1 MTLGRSP
8 PRLDKTQ
15 HSEGLCD
22 LVAFVLEAKPADRP
36 SMQQVL
42 QHPYIVN
49 SEDTHPTQSLVEL
62 VKLYYRWEHSGGQR
76 QSLFINA
83 GAAAAEFPATLSDEE
98 DWNFSTT
105 SNFEK
110 KLDGVSFDPNT
121 ASDISNF
128 NLDNTLET
136 SSTHATDS
144 FYNNRPT
151 VPIIVIPKTSLQ
163 YHTEMADQ
171 PGELPTPTGDLS
183 PIEKL
188 NNEERVKRGEKA
200 LKGLFNEGQTPY
212 EYKVKADFIEQKTI
226 PAMGPLGKP
235 LPRTRSDLPL
245 RDESVQSSVYRK
257 ELDANQLRSAS
268 YNNTPNIDLANVGTI
283 KANRMNRF
291 IGDMGQG
298 DKAESTPYY
307 GGNLDEDKRATKEWT
322 FPPAIYNEAKDK
334 GSGPSGAVHDPKRAT
349 IEWGFPPEMQA
360 GPKPSHERP
369 MLKHTVTAPVGDL
382 HSVEGIIDLDALYDS
397 ELYDSDILRTAPVS
411 DDEGFSGLVSEDE
424 PMSRSGS
431 NEGTNPQPTSDDDKT
446 IQPSSELGGDP
457 TAQKGASTASSEAS
471 SEIGNEY
478 DPFLSDNV
486 SDEGIEAE
494 VNAYLDR
501 SGVTDALDRT
511 ALRREYLKA
520 RKTMP
525 GHLKKKDEDAGYGQ
539 YKKRSPVRP
548 SQPDFPLPGG
558 LPTQIGPIAGSSRGT
573 KADKSAKETAFAAAA
588 AKFPE
593 IVPPSAESLM
603 ADAPASIVEAELK
616 RLMEDWMTGLEVLGE
631 VFDSTLDIGSGGPS
645 GAGGNTG
652 NGGEESDD

>member
-1 MTLGRSP
+1 MTLGRTP

-15 HSEGLCD
+15 HSQGLSD

-110 KLDGVSFDPNT
+110 ELDGFSFDPNT
-121 ASDISNF
+121 ATDTSTF
-128 NLDNTLET
+128 NLDNSLEP
-136 SSTHATDS
+136 SSTRITDS
-144 FYNNRPT
+144 FYNNRSILPT
-151 VPIIVIPKTSLQ
+151 IVIPESSPQ
-163 YHTEMADQ
+163 HHTEMADQ

-212 EYKVKADFIEQKTI
+212 EYKVKADFVEQTTI
-226 PAMGPLGKP
+226 PTMGPLGKP
-235 LPRTRSDLPL
+235 LSRTRSDLPL

-268 YNNTPNIDLANVGTI
+268 YDTTPNIDLANVGTI

-291 IGDMGQG
+291 IDNMGQD
-298 DKAESTPYY
+298 DKVESTSYY

-322 FPPAIYNEAKDK
+322 FPQAMYNDAKGKD
-334 GSGPSGAVHDPKRAT
+334 SGPSGAVHDPKRAT

-360 GPKPSHERP
+360 GSKSAHERP
-369 MLKHTVTAPVGDL
+369 GLKHTVTAPVGEI
-382 HSVEGIIDLDALYDS
+382 HSVGGMIDLDALYDS

-411 DDEGFSGLVSEDE
+411 DDEGFCLASEDE
-424 PMSRSGS
+424 PMSRSVS
-431 NEGTNPQPTSDDDKT
+431 NEGTNAQLTSDDDKT
-446 IQPSSELGGDP
+446 IQPASEPSDDP
-457 TAQKGASTASSEAS
+457 TTQKGASTASSEAS

-478 DPFLSDNV
+478 DPFLSDDV
-486 SDEGIEAE
+486 SDEEIKAE
-494 VNAYLDR
+494 INAFLDQ
-501 SGVTDALDRT
+501 SGLTDALDRA

-520 RKTMP
+520 RKATP
-525 GHLKKKDEDAGYGQ
+525 GYLNQDTEDAGHGQ
-539 YKKRSPVRP
+539 HKKRR
-548 SQPDFPLPGG
+548 FL
-558 LPTQIGPIAGSSRGT
+558 
-573 KADKSAKETAFAAAA
+573 TAVGEY
-588 AKFPE
+588 PE
-593 IVPPSAESLM
+593 
-603 ADAPASIVEAELK
+603 
-616 RLMEDWMTGLEVLGE
+616 R
-631 VFDSTLDIGSGGPS
+631 
-645 GAGGNTG
+645 
-652 NGGEESDD
+652 

>member
-15 HSEGLCD
+15 HSEGLSD

-110 KLDGVSFDPNT
+110 SLDGYSFDPNT
-121 ASDISNF
+121 AADTSAFS
-128 NLDNTLET
+128 LDNSVET

-144 FYNNRPT
+144 FYNNRSIL
-151 VPIIVIPKTSLQ
+151 PIIVIPESSPQ

-188 NNEERVKRGEKA
+188 NHEERVKRGEKA
-200 LKGLFNEGQTPY
+200 FKGLFNEGQTPY
-212 EYKVKADFIEQKTI
+212 EYKVKADFVEQKTI
-226 PAMGPLGKP
+226 PTPGPLGKP
-235 LPRTRSDLPL
+235 LSRTRSDLPL

-268 YNNTPNIDLANVGTI
+268 YNTTPNIDLANVGTI

-291 IGDMGQG
+291 IDNMSQD
-298 DKAESTPYY
+298 DKADSTSYY

-322 FPPAIYNEAKDK
+322 FPQAMYNDAKGKD
-334 GSGPSGAVHDPKRAT
+334 SGPSGAVHDHKRAT

-369 MLKHTVTAPVGDL
+369 GLKHTVTAPVGEI

-411 DDEGFSGLVSEDE
+411 DDEGFSGLASEDE
-424 PMSRSGS
+424 PMSRSVS
-431 NEGTNPQPTSDDDKT
+431 NEGTNTQLTSDDKT
-446 IQPSSELGGDP
+446 VQPASGPSDGP

-478 DPFLSDNV
+478 DPFLSDDV
-486 SDEGIEAE
+486 SDEEIKAE
-494 VNAYLDR
+494 INAFLDR
-501 SGVTDALDRT
+501 SGVTDALDRA

-520 RKTMP
+520 RKAMP
-525 GHLKKKDEDAGYGQ
+525 GNLNQDAEDAGYGQ
-539 YKKRSPVRP
+539 YKKRRS
-548 SQPDFPLPGG
+548 L
-558 LPTQIGPIAGSSRGT
+558 
-573 KADKSAKETAFAAAA
+573 AAVGEY
-588 AKFPE
+588 PE
-593 IVPPSAESLM
+593 
-603 ADAPASIVEAELK
+603 
-616 RLMEDWMTGLEVLGE
+616 R
-631 VFDSTLDIGSGGPS
+631 
-645 GAGGNTG
+645 
-652 NGGEESDD
+652 